1 MFIFSITIRFPQLK
15 KIPES
20 LSVDNRPIPLSPFR
34 PTTTSIY
41 PPSFIITFW
50 LLLYTGKI

>member
-50 LLLYTGKI
+50 PLLYTGKI